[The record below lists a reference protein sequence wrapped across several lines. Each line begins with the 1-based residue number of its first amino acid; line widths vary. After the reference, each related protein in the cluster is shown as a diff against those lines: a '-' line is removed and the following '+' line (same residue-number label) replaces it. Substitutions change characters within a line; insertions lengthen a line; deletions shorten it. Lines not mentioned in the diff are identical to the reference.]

1 LTVDSLVLQTAI
13 GLVFIF
19 GTTAAAVSAV
29 TEGVSRFV
37 GLRAEYLLRGVRT
50 LVDGKSDFGLWRRKP
65 DKTEPDKAEPARVAE
80 IMSHPLVASSA
91 TEAKP
96 PAEAG
101 NAKLTNAQRRALP
114 AYISGQTFAKALIDI
129 LLPGDL
135 QLAGAGAAA
144 GSADRPTRSSGRA
157 ARSAGRKA
165 ESSRQST
172 KAADVAAEA
181 ADAAAKAVA
190 AAAGAADAMAALRS
204 WANAGVAADPPDPL
218 AEALRPMLVGAQ
230 ESMQAFEASVARWY
244 DDHMARVSGWYK
256 RHVRWISLSI
266 GLVLVIVFNLNAIR
280 IADSLYSDQAVRGS
294 VVTQATRAAS
304 CGDKQPAACL
314 ADLQAKIG
322 LFRLGG
328 LPVGW
333 AGVPVCAQRSC
344 SWLDQ
349 RGLTNPGKNGI
360 DSVGALLLV
369 LLGWGLMV
377 AALIPGARFWFDLL
391 SRLGT
396 LRSTGP
402 RPSPSGRPG

>member
-1 LTVDSLVLQTAI
+1 M
-13 GLVFIF
+13 
-19 GTTAAAVSAV
+19 
-29 TEGVSRFV
+29 
-37 GLRAEYLLRGVRT
+37 
-50 LVDGKSDFGLWRRKP
+50 VDGHSDFRPPWRSVMPKMLGGRP
-65 DKTEPDKAEPARVAE
+65 EPAADPPTARVAK

-96 PAEAG
+96 PAQAG

-114 AYISGQTFAKALIDI
+114 SYVSGQTFAKALTDI
-129 LLPGDL
+129 LLPGHFR
-135 QLAGAGAAA
+135 LAGAGATAGRADRAA
-144 GSADRPTRSSGRA
+144 GSAGRA
-157 ARSAGRKA
+157 AGRAGRA
-165 ESSRQST
+165 ADSSRPSG

-181 ADAAAKAVA
+181 ADAAAEAVD

-204 WANAGVAADPPDPL
+204 WADAGVAAKPPDPL

-230 ESMQAFEASVARWY
+230 DSMQAFEASVARWY

-266 GLVLVIVFNLNAIR
+266 GLVLVMVFNLDAIR

-333 AGVPVCAQRSC
+333 AGVQVCAQRSC
-344 SWLDQ
+344 SWLDR
-349 RGLTNPGKNGI
+349 RGLTSPGKNG
-360 DSVGALLLV
+360 
-369 LLGWGLMV
+369 
-377 AALIPGARFWFDLL
+377 
-391 SRLGT
+391 
-396 LRSTGP
+396 
-402 RPSPSGRPG
+402 

>member
-29 TEGVSRFV
+29 TEGVSRFI

-65 DKTEPDKAEPARVAE
+65 DKTEPDKTEPARVAE

-96 PAEAG
+96 PAQAG

-135 QLAGAGAAA
+135 RLAGAGAAA
-144 GSADRPTRSSGRA
+144 GSAGRA
-157 ARSAGRKA
+157 AGSAGRKA
-165 ESSRQST
+165 ESSRPSA
-172 KAADVAAEA
+172 KAGDVAAEA

-190 AAAGAADAMAALRS
+190 AAAGAADAMAALRN

-266 GLVLVIVFNLNAIR
+266 GLVLVIVFNLNTIR

-304 CGDKQPAACL
+304 CADKQPAACL

-333 AGVPVCAQRSC
+333 AGVPACAQRSC

-349 RGLTNPGKNGI
+349 RGLTNPGKAGI
-360 DSVGALLLV
+360 DSVGTLLLV

-402 RPSPSGRPG
+402 RPSTSARPG

>member
-1 LTVDSLVLQTAI
+1 VDSLVLQTAI

-19 GTTAAAVSAV
+19 GITAAAVSAV
-29 TEGVSRFV
+29 TEGVSRFL

-50 LVDGKSDFGLWRRKP
+50 LVDGKSDFGLWRRRPEKTEP
-65 DKTEPDKAEPARVAE
+65 DKTEPARVAQ
-80 IMSHPLVASSA
+80 IMNHPLVASSA

-96 PAEAG
+96 AAQAG

-114 AYISGQTFAKALIDI
+114 SYIAGQTFAKALTDI
-129 LLPGDL
+129 LLPGHFR
-135 QLAGAGAAA
+135 LAGAGTTA
-144 GSADRPTRSSGRA
+144 GSAGRA
-157 ARSAGRKA
+157 ARGSRRSA
-165 ESSRQST
+165 
-172 KAADVAAEA
+172 KAAGVAAEA
-181 ADAAAKAVA
+181 ADAAAEAVD

-204 WANAGVAADPPDPL
+204 WADAAVAAKSPDPL

-230 ESMQAFEASVARWY
+230 DNMQAFEASVARWY

-256 RHVRWISLSI
+256 RHVRWISLSV
-266 GLVLVIVFNLNAIR
+266 GLVLVILFNLDAIR

-294 VVTQATRAAS
+294 VVTQATQAAS
-304 CGDKQPAACL
+304 CGDKPPATCL

-344 SWLDQ
+344 SWLDR
-349 RGLTNPGKNGI
+349 RGLTNPGKSGI
-360 DSVGALLLV
+360 DSVGAVLLV

-402 RPSPSGRPG
+402 RPSA

>member
-1 LTVDSLVLQTAI
+1 MDSLGLQTAI
-13 GLVFIF
+13 GLVFVF
-19 GTTAAAVSAV
+19 GITAAAVSAV
-29 TEGVSRFV
+29 TEGVSRFL

-65 DKTEPDKAEPARVAE
+65 DKTEPEKTEPARVAQ
-80 IMSHPLVASSA
+80 IMNHPLVASSA

-96 PAEAG
+96 PAQAG

-114 AYISGQTFAKALIDI
+114 SYIAGQTFAKALTDI
-129 LLPGDL
+129 LLPGHFR
-135 QLAGAGAAA
+135 LAGAGTAA
-144 GSADRPTRSSGRA
+144 GSAGRA
-157 ARSAGRKA
+157 ARS
-165 ESSRQST
+165 SRRSA
-172 KAADVAAEA
+172 KAAGVAAEA
-181 ADAAAKAVA
+181 ADAAAEAVD

-204 WANAGVAADPPDPL
+204 WADTAVAAKSPDPL

-230 ESMQAFEASVARWY
+230 DNMQAFEASVARWY

-266 GLVLVIVFNLNAIR
+266 GLVLVLVFNLDAIR

-294 VVTQATRAAS
+294 VVTQATQAAS
-304 CGDKQPAACL
+304 CGDKPPATCL

-344 SWLDQ
+344 SWLDR
-349 RGLTNPGKNGI
+349 RGLTNPGKSGI
-360 DSVGALLLV
+360 DSVGAVLLV

-402 RPSPSGRPG
+402 RPSA

>member
-1 LTVDSLVLQTAI
+1 MDSLVLQTAI

-19 GTTAAAVSAV
+19 GITAAAVSAV
-29 TEGVSRFV
+29 TEGVSRFL

-50 LVDGKSDFGLWRRKP
+50 LVDGQSDFGLWRRKP
-65 DKTEPDKAEPARVAE
+65 DKTEPDKPEPARVAQ
-80 IMSHPLVASSA
+80 IMNHPLVASSA

-96 PAEAG
+96 PAQAG

-114 AYISGQTFAKALIDI
+114 SYIAGQTFAKALTDI
-129 LLPGDL
+129 LLPGHFR
-135 QLAGAGAAA
+135 LAGAGTAA
-144 GSADRPTRSSGRA
+144 GRAGRA
-157 ARSAGRKA
+157 ARSSRRSAKA
-165 ESSRQST
+165 EG
-172 KAADVAAEA
+172 VAAEA
-181 ADAAAKAVA
+181 ADAAAEAVD
-190 AAAGAADAMAALRS
+190 AAAGAADAMAALRK
-204 WANAGVAADPPDPL
+204 WADTAVAAKSPDPL

-230 ESMQAFEASVARWY
+230 DNMQAFEASVARWY

-256 RHVRWISLSI
+256 RHVRWISLSV
-266 GLVLVIVFNLNAIR
+266 GLVLVILFNLDAIR

-304 CGDKQPAACL
+304 CGDKPPATCL

-333 AGVPVCAQRSC
+333 AGAPVCAQRSC
-344 SWLDQ
+344 SWLDR
-349 RGLTNPGKNGI
+349 RGLTNPGKSGI
-360 DSVGALLLV
+360 DSVGAVLLV

-402 RPSPSGRPG
+402 RPSA

>member
-1 LTVDSLVLQTAI
+1 MDSLVLQTAI

-19 GTTAAAVSAV
+19 GITAAAVSAV
-29 TEGVSRFV
+29 TEGVSRFL

-50 LVDGKSDFGLWRRKP
+50 LVDGKSDFGLWRRRP
-65 DKTEPDKAEPARVAE
+65 EKTEPDKAEPARVAQ
-80 IMSHPLVASSA
+80 IMNHPLVASSA

-96 PAEAG
+96 AAQAG

-114 AYISGQTFAKALIDI
+114 SYIAGQTFAKALTDI
-129 LLPGDL
+129 LLPGHFL
-135 QLAGAGAAA
+135 LAGAGTAA
-144 GSADRPTRSSGRA
+144 GSAGRA
-157 ARSAGRKA
+157 ARS
-165 ESSRQST
+165 SRRSA
-172 KAADVAAEA
+172 KAAGVAAEA
-181 ADAAAKAVA
+181 VDAAAEAVD

-204 WANAGVAADPPDPL
+204 WADTAVAAKSPDPL

-230 ESMQAFEASVARWY
+230 DNMQAFEASVARWY

-256 RHVRWISLSI
+256 RHVRWISLSV
-266 GLVLVIVFNLNAIR
+266 GLVLVILFNLDAIR

-304 CGDKQPAACL
+304 CGDRPPATCL

-344 SWLDQ
+344 SWLDR
-349 RGLTNPGKNGI
+349 RGLTNPGKSGI
-360 DSVGALLLV
+360 DSVGAVLLV

-402 RPSPSGRPG
+402 RPSA